1 MFNSTEFKVGTFVL
15 GCIVVIIL
23 MSLKVNVDPSV
34 AGRTQRYNL
43 ILPDA
48 NGLIKNANVKM
59 AGIPVGIIEDI
70 ELEEGKAKVKLKL
83 QAGIKVT
90 KSASVEVKPN
100 GMLGD
105 KYIELYPGDPKDEV
119 LAEGSA
125 INNFRDSGSFDAV
138 IDKVG
143 KIANDFS
150 DITAALKKAT
160 VGDGDE
166 NSPIGRILLNIEDV
180 TADLKN
186 ISEEK
191 RDKLKETVDNLH
203 ALTESLSE
211 FMADDSENGF
221 KKNWKKAADSLGR
234 VESILRNVDEVA
246 QKINKGEGTIGKL
259 VNDETTVE
267 ELNSAIHGVNSM
279 LDTAGRIELALD
291 YHSEVMSG
299 AQTKSYVGVNVHTSP
314 DRTYLLTLVDD
325 PKGSYERIDTAVSGS
340 TTSSTSTQ
348 NVYKNKFKFSAQF
361 AQSFYNFTIRAG
373 MIESSGGL
381 GLDLNFLNKRL
392 SFSAEAFNFGRTEG
406 AYVRAYAR
414 YKFYSVFYAMA
425 GGDDILN
432 TRGNTLT
439 GSVASGFIGAGLDFT
454 NDDLKLFLTKF

>member
-1 MFNSTEFKVGTFVL
+1 MLNTVEFKVGLFVL
-15 GCIVVIIL
+15 GCVAVIIL

-34 AGRTQRYNL
+34 AGRTQNYVL

-48 NGLIKNANVKM
+48 NGLVENANVKM
-59 AGIPVGIIEDI
+59 AGIPVGIIENI
-70 ELEEGKAKVKLKL
+70 KLENGKARVALKI
-83 QAGIKVT
+83 QAGARIT

-105 KYIELYPGDPKDEV
+105 KYVELNPGNPNDEV
-119 LAEGSA
+119 LAEGSV
-125 INNFRDSGSFDAV
+125 INDFKDSGSFDAV

-143 KIANDFS
+143 KIANDVS
-150 DITAALKKAT
+150 EITASLKKAT
-160 VGDGDE
+160 TGDGDE
-166 NSPIGRILLNIEDV
+166 NSPLGRILLNIEDM

-186 ISEEK
+186 ISEDK
-191 RDKLKETVDNLH
+191 RDKLKETIDNLH
-203 ALTESLSE
+203 GLTASLNE
-211 FMADDSENGF
+211 FMSDDTDAGF

-234 VESILRNVDEVA
+234 VESILRNFDEVA
-246 QKINKGEGTIGKL
+246 QKINNGEGTIGKL

-291 YHSEVMSG
+291 YHSEVMAG
-299 AQTKSYVGVNVHTSP
+299 PQTKSYVGVNVHTSP
-314 DRTYLLTLVDD
+314 DRTYLLALVDD
-325 PKGSYERIDTAVSGS
+325 PKGSYERIDTATSGS
-340 TTSSTSTQ
+340 TSSSISTQ

-361 AQSFYNFTIRAG
+361 AQSFHNFTIRAG

-381 GLDLNFLNKRL
+381 GMDLNFFNKKL
-392 SFSAEAFNFGRTEG
+392 TFSTEAFNFGRTEG

-432 TRGNTLT
+432 SRGNTLT
-439 GSVASGFIGAGLDFT
+439 GSAAAGFIGAGLDFT